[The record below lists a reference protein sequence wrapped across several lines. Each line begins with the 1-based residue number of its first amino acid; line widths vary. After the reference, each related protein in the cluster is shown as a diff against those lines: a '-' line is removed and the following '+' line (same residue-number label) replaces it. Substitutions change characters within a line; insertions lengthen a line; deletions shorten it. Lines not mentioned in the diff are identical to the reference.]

1 MKLLW
6 VKSDFLHPPDRG
18 GQIRTLETLKRLH
31 RRHEVHYIGL
41 KQPGDAEGPARA
53 GEYSSRSY
61 AVEHAVPDKTSLA
74 FAGQLVR
81 GLGDRLPV
89 AVSRFRSAAMRR
101 EVQALL
107 AREKFDAIVCDFLFP
122 AANIPDLRPVTL
134 FQHNVEALIW
144 KRRHAQA
151 SGPLQRAYI
160 GVQARR
166 MERFEREVCR
176 AVHSIIAV
184 SEQDADIMRREYGAA
199 RVSAV
204 PTGVDVDYFARPPA
218 VEAKADLVF
227 VGSMDWMPNI
237 DGARWFADEV
247 LPLIR
252 RRIPDCTLA
261 IAGRRPA
268 AEIQELGRR
277 DPAITVTGTIPDVRP
292 WVWGAK
298 LAIVPLRV
306 GGGTRIKIYEAMAAG
321 TPVVSTT
328 IGAEGL
334 DVKDGENILL
344 ADDPAGFAEAC
355 VSLLGN
361 EERAR
366 QQAAAARELVSS
378 RYSWD
383 AVAEVFERLLTSR

>member
-41 KQPGDAEGPARA
+41 KQPGEDEGPRRA
-53 GEYSSRSY
+53 GEYSSRWY
-61 AVEHAVPDKTSLA
+61 AVEHVVPDKTSLA
-74 FAGQLVR
+74 FAGQLAR
-81 GLGDRLPV
+81 GLFDRVPV
-89 AVSRFRSAAMRR
+89 AVSRFRSRAMRR
-101 EVQALL
+101 QLHALL
-107 AREKFDAIVCDFLFP
+107 ARQKFDAVVCDFLFP
-122 AANIPDLRPVTL
+122 AANIPDLAPVTL

-144 KRRHAQA
+144 QRRLAQA
-151 SGPLQRAYI
+151 NNPLQRAYI
-160 GVQARR
+160 GLQARR

-176 AVHSIIAV
+176 SVGSIIAV
-184 SEQDADIMRREYGAA
+184 SEQDAEIMRREYGAA

-204 PTGVDVDYFARPPA
+204 PTGVDTDCFRRPEQVD
-218 VEAKADLVF
+218 AKTDLVF

-237 DGARWFADEV
+237 DGALWFANEV

-252 RRIPDCTLA
+252 KHVPECTLA
-261 IAGRRPA
+261 VAGRRPA
-268 AEIQELGRR
+268 AEIQELARR
-277 DPAITVTGTIPDVRP
+277 DSGITVTGTIPDVRP
-292 WVWGAK
+292 WIWGARA
-298 LAIVPLRV
+298 AIVPLRI

-334 DVKDGENILL
+334 DVRNGDTILL
-344 ADDPAGFAEAC
+344 ADDAAGFADAC
-355 VSLLGN
+355 ISLL
-361 EERAR
+361 RR
-366 QQAAAARELVSS
+366 QEQAGRISGAARDLVSS

-383 AVAEVFERLLTSR
+383 AVADAFEKLLTSK